1 MTTLSLTLIEI
12 IVLML
17 GAITLGITI
26 HFFIVSRRSLKTTT
40 LHASGKVAKDLEQ
53 WKLKYFNDIEAKD
66 FELNRTKQ
74 QLADT
79 QQLLA
84 DTEENNNINEIEADE
99 MRKLSKKLQTEIDNL
114 HKSPSSNSEQNNALA
129 AEAEQLKKQ
138 NKKLLEEIDILH
150 EASQTINTDDN
161 NNYAE
166 EAEELRLQN
175 KQLQL
180 EIEALRK
187 AKPAAPTAA
196 GNKTDYMEQLREA
209 QNSLLEH
216 NQKINLLLGQ
226 IDIVKETEEKQ
237 QEIQKVNKELS
248 TQINDLKYLLEQ
260 KEEEINNTRQT
271 STLTTEMTSRL
282 DSAYNE
288 FNVLQDKIQKLEAQV
303 ISSKRLSIDYEDLK
317 ESHSKVIRDYEEQKL
332 KYAAALAE
340 SKQLQTELNDVQ
352 DDYRD
357 ANFQRQQLQKRV
369 AYLEELNNDMQAV
382 AEANKKLESQ
392 LKRVGELESRLNM
405 IAEERDELAK
415 KQQLRAG

>member
-40 LHASGKVAKDLEQ
+40 LNASGKVAKDLEQ
-53 WKLKYFNDIEAKD
+53 WKLKYFNDIEARD
-66 FELNRTKQ
+66 NELNRAKQ
-74 QLADT
+74 HLADT
-79 QQLLA
+79 QQRLA

-99 MRKLSKKLQTEIDNL
+99 MRKLSRKLQAEIDNL
-114 HKSPSSNSEQNNALA
+114 RKTPSSNSEQNNALV
-129 AEAEQLKKQ
+129 AEAEQLRQQ
-138 NKKLLEEIDILH
+138 NKKLLEEIEILH
-150 EASQTINTDDN
+150 EASQVNNTEDN

-166 EAEELRLQN
+166 EADELRLQN
-175 KQLQL
+175 KKLQL
-180 EIEALRK
+180 EIEALRRS
-187 AKPAAPTAA
+187 KPAVRGE
-196 GNKTDYMEQLREA
+196 GNKGDYMEQLRAA
-209 QNSLLEH
+209 QSSLMEH
-216 NQKINLLLGQ
+216 NEKVNQLLGQ

-237 QEIQKVNKELS
+237 QEIQKANKELT

-260 KEEEINNTRQT
+260 KEEEINNTRQA
-271 STLTTEMTSRL
+271 SSLTTEMTSRL

-317 ESHSKVIRDYEEQKL
+317 ESYSKITRDYEEQKL
-332 KYAAALAE
+332 KYAAALSE
-340 SKQLQTELNDVQ
+340 SKQLQAELNDIQ
-352 DDYRD
+352 DDFRD

-415 KQQLRAG
+415 KQQLRTG